1 MAARCEDFHA
11 IDLASLRRL
20 KPGHVSSINWSRA
33 GHLTGQISIEV
44 DSQCAC
50 LTYRNRQIGGA
61 WQEAREVVSFT
72 ETGTCFG
79 GRRRWFECPGCG
91 RPCRMLYGGGR
102 FLCRLCLR
110 LRYAS
115 QYESAWGRARIRAQ
129 KLRMR
134 LGGSPNLLEA
144 FPTRAK
150 HMQRRTYARLREL
163 DIRLLNR
170 STAELA
176 KIAQALGRGRLTRGR
191 GGGIK

>member
-20 KPGHVSSINWSRA
+20 KAGHVSSINWSRA

-50 LTYRNRQIGGA
+50 LTYRHRQIGGA

-134 LGGSPNLLEA
+134 LGGSPNAARDSLDYALFFRAGLCRPQWRSA
-144 FPTRAK
+144 FSALP
-150 HMQRRTYARLREL
+150 
-163 DIRLLNR
+163 
-170 STAELA
+170 
-176 KIAQALGRGRLTRGR
+176 QAISHPISPL
-191 GGGIK
+191 IC